1 MIRKMIIPIICLEVA
16 LLICSCQIKTDQTA
30 ILSYKNDPTVIAY
43 YFHRTTRCS
52 TCLAIE
58 ANAGSVIKVN
68 YPQYIAE
75 GTLIWKPFN
84 LDDKGGEE
92 LRKQFDIT
100 SNTLVLAKIY
110 DDKLVRYKKLEDVWK
125 LIGNP
130 EGFSDYVTTEI
141 DKFMND
147 V

>member
-1 MIRKMIIPIICLEVA
+1 MIRKMIIPIICLEFA
-16 LLICSCQIKTDQTA
+16 LLVCSCQTKTDQTA
-30 ILSYKNDPTVIAY
+30 VLSYKNDPTVIAY

-58 ANAGSVIKVN
+58 ANAGNVIKVN
-68 YPQYIAE
+68 FPQYIAE

-92 LRKQFDIT
+92 LRKQFDIS
-100 SNTLVLAKIY
+100 SNTLVLAKYSKGI
-110 DDKLVRYKKLEDVWK
+110 LIRHKKLEEVWQ
-125 LIGNP
+125 LVGDP
-130 EGFSDYVTTEI
+130 ERFSEYVTTEI
-141 DKFMND
+141 DKFTND